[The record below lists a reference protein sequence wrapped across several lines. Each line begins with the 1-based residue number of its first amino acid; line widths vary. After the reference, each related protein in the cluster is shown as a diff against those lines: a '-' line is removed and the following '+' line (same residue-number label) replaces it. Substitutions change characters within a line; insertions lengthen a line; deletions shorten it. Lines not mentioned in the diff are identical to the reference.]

1 RKFCDFE
8 MKSLFK
14 KRPTDQQT
22 NKRKTI
28 LKYIE
33 YKYII
38 INNIYNNKQDCSLL
52 VVVVLVL
59 FLLDAVGRV
68 GFVGR

>member
-1 RKFCDFE
+1 

-38 INNIYNNKQDCSLL
+38 INNIYNNK
-52 VVVVLVL
+52 
-59 FLLDAVGRV
+59 
-68 GFVGR
+68 

>member
-1 RKFCDFE
+1 MF
-8 MKSLFK
+8 L
-14 KRPTDQQT
+14 RPTDQQT